1 MVAGCMPRVIGK
13 FMIDADASR
22 LDVRCLDDLAPTPAF
37 GGAYGWE
44 P

>member
-1 MVAGCMPRVIGK
+1 MAAGCMPRLIGQ
-13 FMIDADASR
+13 FVRECDPSA
-22 LDVRCLDDLAPTPAF
+22 LDVRCLDDLTATPPF

>member
-1 MVAGCMPRVIGK
+1 MVAGCMPRLIGQ
-13 FMIDADASR
+13 FVRAADASS
-22 LDVRCLDDLAPTPAF
+22 LDVRCLDGLTATPPF